1 MKKKLI
7 IIVSSCFLAIVI
19 LLFGAGLY
27 INANIEEIT
36 RKHLG
41 AAVKFESVGFHYSP
55 MPTIVFSGLEVE
67 HENNNVK
74 IPSLSLY
81 PDLLALMGGR
91 ISLKKVVM
99 EEPLLLADFIKS
111 GNADENL
118 PVSPPLSTA
127 AIPAERVGG
136 ITVNS
141 GKLILKGRDS
151 HVQPVSFALAMDK
164 IDKKDQTIS
173 VQVKDFS
180 VDEIGLKFAG
190 SVTISSLT
198 PLKLKVDAP
207 KASLNASA
215 VKDFLVKFGFIKE
228 NLGNQIPKI
237 ESVGAKDLKLHIDS
251 EVGGFVLSSAALH
264 FDKNELKDVAINLSK
279 EGDYQLK
286 CANLLFDTETIHGW
300 LMENPKGKEAL
311 DNLLAKA
318 KLKSLSARGAIA
330 LSSLDLKGTQG
341 EKAAISGSVDV
352 KTEGLKI
359 HVVSEKGEE
368 QDFTISQ
375 LNTRVIIEEGKP
387 SVSVEKLKF
396 SSSRGGTGSISGSFT
411 LPLNLKRMEFK
422 GRLNTFEVFDT
433 VLNLKARKGKTA
445 SLKFD
450 FGLTNPSLE
459 VLAEGGMV
467 RVPLNQETSF
477 VARLNNFRI
486 SQSASKEDAGSPGGP
501 AQETKDFDLAM
512 IKGKDLYGK
521 ALIKSFQFNN
531 LPQIDDMEFE
541 VLCRKDQATV
551 TGDIRVCGVNLSL
564 AARFIPPSTVVA
576 QVNGKGVSLNLYSF
590 IACFSKE
597 LPLYLAGKL
606 TVSASFFAK
615 GDNPKA
621 LLDGAEGQ
629 IMATLAKCSVN
640 NLSTL
645 DYRLSF
651 LMDIL
656 AVAGVNP
663 STLGSLP
670 IDKAVAR
677 ADLQKGRIVLD
688 AFSLKGPVVDAW
700 GSGEYLL
707 KEKRLKLS
715 GHVQTALG
723 ITKDLDIDKVLKRR
737 KT

>member
-237 ESVGAKDLKLHIDS
+237 ESVGAKGLKLHIDS

-486 SQSASKEDAGSPGGP
+486 SQSASKEDTGSPGGP

>member
-7 IIVSSCFLAIVI
+7 IILLSCFPAIVI

-41 AAVKFESVGFHYSP
+41 AAVKFESVEFHYSP

-74 IPSLSLY
+74 IPSLSIY
-81 PDLLALMGGR
+81 PDLLALIGGR
-91 ISLKKVVM
+91 ISLKRVVM
-99 EEPLLLADFIKS
+99 EEPLLLADFIPS
-111 GNADENL
+111 G
-118 PVSPPLSTA
+118 PSPLTTS
-127 AIPAERVGG
+127 AIPAEMVGG
-136 ITVNS
+136 ITVNN

-164 IDKKDQTIS
+164 IEKKDQTIS
-173 VQVKDFS
+173 VQVEDFS
-180 VDEIGLKFAG
+180 IDEIGLKFAG
-190 SVTISSLT
+190 SVTISSLA

-215 VKDFLVKFGFIKE
+215 VKDFLVKFGFMKGD
-228 NLGNQIPKI
+228 LGDQIPKI
-237 ESVGAKDLKLHIDS
+237 ESVGAKDLKLNIDS
-251 EVGGFVLSSAALH
+251 EAGEFILSSAALH
-264 FDKNELKDVAINLSK
+264 FDKNELKNVAISLSK
-279 EGDYQLK
+279 GGAYQLK
-286 CANLLFDTETIHGW
+286 CANLLFDMETIHGW
-300 LMENPKGKEAL
+300 VLENPKGKEVL
-311 DNLLAKA
+311 DNLLTKA
-318 KLKSLSARGAIA
+318 KLKSLSAKGAIA
-330 LSSLDLKGTQG
+330 LSSLDLKGAQG

-368 QDFTISQ
+368 QDFTINQ
-375 LNTRVIIEEGKP
+375 LKTKVIIEEGKP

-396 SSSRGGTGSISGSFT
+396 SSSRGGTGSISGSFV
-411 LPLNLKRMEFK
+411 LPVNLKRMEFK

-433 VLNLKARKGKTA
+433 VLNLKAKKGKTA

-459 VLAEGGMV
+459 VVAEGGMV

-486 SQSASKEDAGSPGGP
+486 SQSSSKEGTGSRG
-501 AQETKDFDLAM
+501 AAELETKDFDLAL

-521 ALIKSFQFNN
+521 ALIKSFQFND

-541 VLCRKDQATV
+541 LLCRKDQATV
-551 TGDIRVCGVNLSL
+551 TGAIRVCGVNLSL

-576 QVNGKGVSLNLYSF
+576 EINGKGVSLNLYSF

-597 LPLYLAGKL
+597 LPLYLSGRL
-606 TVSASFFAK
+606 TVSASLFAK

-621 LLDGAEGQ
+621 FLDGTEGQ
-629 IMATLAKCSVN
+629 IMATLARCSVN

-656 AVAGVNP
+656 AIAGVNP
-663 STLGSLP
+663 NTLDSLP
-670 IDKAVAR
+670 FDKAVAR

-688 AFSLKGPVVDAW
+688 TFSLRGPVVDAW

-723 ITKDLDIDKVLKRR
+723 ITEDLNIDKVLKRR